1 MFHSDDESV
10 TFGLTADEQSL
21 ILEKAIAVDPYLR
34 GKLRLG
40 VRREKHVEFTLPAD
54 EFEDLL
60 DALASEVNH
69 ASPRQVRRQFS
80 RLYDRLNRLAGP
92 PLPSLDQVAEAF
104 SPFLPPELWEGINH
118 LLQTPTKKD
127 PEAIAAELNKLVEK
141 SAHMPRPEFNNL
153 SIDQVDRLICSDW
166 KSPDSVIQLNEDLPL
181 ADLEKAVFF
190 NNTRLL
196 IAAVADAGRVK
207 STDAGNLNRKFAVQ
221 MLGVL
226 QLPRSYAETIHR
238 HYKVISETNV
248 WPLHIL
254 RVVAVLAGLLK
265 LQNGYFLVTAKAI
278 RLLKELKAGELF
290 VLLFR
295 TYLRK
300 FELRNLDRMDYLPE
314 VQDTLVYGLYVISR
328 HGRDWQDIKQFTKRL
343 FLPAV
348 ASQIPTN
355 YYGDDLAEWVAS
367 SRILR
372 PLEGFGL
379 IERQYED
386 KGAYSVTKTVRKT
399 PLFDQF
405 ISFRLSA
412 KLIPSDRPKAR
423 PPDNGRG
430 PRLPGSH

>member
-1 MFHSDDESV
+1 MFHSDDEIV
-10 TFGLTADEQSL
+10 TFGLTADEQRL

-40 VRREKHVEFTLPAD
+40 VRREKHVEFTLPSD

-104 SPFLPPELWEGINH
+104 SPFLPPELCEGINH
-118 LLQTPTKKD
+118 LLQTPTKKG
-127 PEAIAAELNKLVEK
+127 PEAIAAELDKLVEK

-153 SIDQVDRLICSDW
+153 SIDQVSRLIDSDW
-166 KSPDSVIQLNEDLPL
+166 KSPDSVIQLNEELPL
-181 ADLEKAVFF
+181 ADLDKAVFF

-196 IAAVADAGRVK
+196 LSAVADEGRVK
-207 STDAGNLNRKFAVQ
+207 STDAGNFNRKFVAHI
-221 MLGVL
+221 LDIL
-226 QLPRSYAETIHR
+226 RLPQIYVDVILP
-238 HYKVISETNV
+238 HYSAINETNV
-248 WPLHIL
+248 WPLHVL
-254 RVVAVLAGLLK
+254 RVVAVQAGLLK
-265 LQNGYFLVTAKAI
+265 LQKGYYQVAAKGKK
-278 RLLKELKAGELF
+278 LLKEPKAGELF

-300 FELRNLDRMDYLPE
+300 FELSYLDRMVELPE
-314 VQDTLVYGLYVISR
+314 VQDTLVYALYVISL
-328 HGRDWQDIKQFTKRL
+328 HTHDWQDFKEFSKRL

-348 ASQIPTN
+348 ADQIPIAH
-355 YYGDDLAEWVAS
+355 YGISYAELMAS
-367 SRILR
+367 SRILG

-386 KGAYSVTKTVRKT
+386 KGAYSESKTIRKT
-399 PLFDQF
+399 ALFDRF
-405 ISFRLSA
+405 ISFHL
-412 KLIPSDRPKAR
+412 
-423 PPDNGRG
+423 
-430 PRLPGSH
+430 